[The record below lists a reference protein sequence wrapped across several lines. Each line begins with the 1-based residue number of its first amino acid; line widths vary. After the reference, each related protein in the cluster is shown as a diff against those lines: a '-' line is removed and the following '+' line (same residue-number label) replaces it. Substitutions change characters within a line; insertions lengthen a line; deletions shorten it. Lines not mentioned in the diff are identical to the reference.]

1 MASPGIKCASR
12 SKRPLCLHPRL
23 LPRMCRQEGRVRDA
37 LRTLPIAVPRTWDAP
52 GLPLLQALL
61 KVAWKSI
68 NGRMNYNFMLLC
80 KPGGH
85 LGWSLFGGELERM
98 GGMDRS
104 SFDGCC
110 PWWSAASAW
119 LCEREPESAGPR
131 WALVPK
137 PTQNRGKSAAE
148 SPPAPGLSLS
158 FKILNS
164 ASLLPP
170 SNAC

>member
-1 MASPGIKCASR
+1 MASPGIKRASR
-12 SKRPLCLHPRL
+12 SKWPLCLHPRL

-37 LRTLPIAVPRTWDAP
+37 LRTLPIAVPRTRDAP

-61 KVAWKSI
+61 KIAWKSI

-80 KPGGH
+80 KLGGH

-98 GGMDRS
+98 GGMDRA

-110 PWWSAASAW
+110 PWRSAASAW
-119 LCEREPESAGPR
+119 LCERESTGPQ

-137 PTQNRGKSAAE
+137 PTQNQGKSTSE

-170 SNAC
+170 SNPC